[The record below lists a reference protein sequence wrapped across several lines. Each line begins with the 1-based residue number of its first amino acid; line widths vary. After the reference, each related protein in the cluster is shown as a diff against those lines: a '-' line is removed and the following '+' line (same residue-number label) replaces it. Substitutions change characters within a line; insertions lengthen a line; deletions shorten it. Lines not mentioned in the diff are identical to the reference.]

1 MKDKKQKWIFQTIS
15 VETIEEYISYIK
27 QGYCVF
33 DVKDYD
39 ISYFIEEFERLYN
52 ETKDNDFLYE
62 YAVLLKKKSEKEEGI
77 DIKYFEI
84 MLNLANKQYVK
95 AYYSLG
101 ICYSDGYGVK
111 QDSKVAYDY
120 LSLGASQG
128 YLLALNALGVMYYQ
142 GEYVNEDKAKSFEIM
157 LECAD
162 QGLAVSQ
169 VNVALAYYY
178 GTSTA
183 KDYDKA
189 FHYASL
195 AASQN
200 HRRALYLLGNMYLDG
215 DGVEEDYDEAL
226 FYFMKAL
233 EKGYEKAR
241 EMLDYLKVRST
252 LLYQNKLWY
261 KIDGRS

>member
-1 MKDKKQKWIFQTIS
+1 MDNKKQIWNFKTIS
-15 VETIEEYISYIK
+15 IEKIEDYISYIK

-77 DIKYFEI
+77 DVKYFEI
-84 MLNLANKQYVK
+84 MLNLANEQYAK

-111 QDSKVAYDY
+111 KDSKVAYEY

-128 YLLALNALGVMYYQ
+128 YLLAYNALGVMYYQ
-142 GEYVNEDKAKSFEIM
+142 GEYVQEDKAKSFEIM

-162 QGLAVSQ
+162 KGLAVSQ

-195 AASQN
+195 GASQN

-226 FYFMKAL
+226 YCFMKAL

-241 EMLDYLKVRST
+241 EMLDYLKVRFT